1 MPPGLMR
8 CASIYAEETFFQQNH
23 NSQQGEGRWLQ
34 NPDWEKGEDF
44 SLTTPTVWLAQYICL
59 MLAEGEILLKG
70 CLVVSCSLPYSCIRK
85 AEIRH
90 HEVCNEGTTPCCGI
104 RVQLR
109 MSGNKLKLNPDKTEF
124 LLIGHKRQRIKYL
137 AMFPVDLL
145 GLQTTS
151 AKAARK
157 LGVVFDTNFS
167 FRSHVST
174 VCRSCRYH
182 IRDLRRICRYLSFD
196 SAKLLAHALVCSRLD
211 YCNSILFGIADKETI

>member
-1 MPPGLMR
+1 MKYFKKVASLSLALYHTVAFGRQRYAITKYVMR
-8 CASIYAEETFFQQNH
+8 VLH
-23 NSQQGEGRWLQ
+23 
-34 NPDWEKGEDF
+34 
-44 SLTTPTVWLAQYICL
+44 V
-59 MLAEGEILLKG
+59 
-70 CLVVSCSLPYSCIRK
+70 LV
-85 AEIRH
+85 EF
-90 HEVCNEGTTPCCGI
+90 

-167 FRSHVST
+167 FRSHVSA